1 MKAAGATRN
10 SDRVLASVTAVAAAL
25 IGMAMLWMGFF
36 APLAIVMTAASVVI
50 ITVVACKLAQPD
62 QLRPS
67 TRESSRT
74 LRRMAIASLLW
85 PALVVVLLYGEW
97 LLATWSL
104 GHLPRP
110 SADDP
115 KNIAGSNLVHFFT
128 LAAILGAIPAALL
141 APVLS
146 AIEIFVN
153 RPTIARALVRVVAVI
168 ASWAVLAMLFKWDP
182 GRVLYWWMD

>member
-1 MKAAGATRN
+1 MN
-10 SDRVLASVTAVAAAL
+10 
-25 IGMAMLWMGFF
+25 
-36 APLAIVMTAASVVI
+36 MTA
-50 ITVVACKLAQPD
+50 CKVAQPD
-62 QLRPS
+62 QLSLS
-67 TRESSRT
+67 TRESSRA
-74 LRRMAIASLLW
+74 LRRLAIASLLW

-110 SADDP
+110 SMDDP
-115 KNIAGSNLVHFFT
+115 KNIAVSNWIHFFT
-128 LAAILGAIPAALL
+128 LAAILGAVPAALL

-153 RPTIARALVRVVAVI
+153 RPTIARGLIRLAAVI
-168 ASWAVLAMLFKWDP
+168 VSWAVLVLLVKWDP